1 MGTNL
6 VHHVSFREGLEKN
19 LAKIIP
25 LIAHTGKSQQLQHIG
40 SYTESLLLTCAR
52 SRCARFSGLSAFVPC
67 KASQHGN
74 TKV

>member
-6 VHHVSFREGLEKN
+6 VHHLSFREGLEKN
-19 LAKIIP
+19 QAKIIP
-25 LIAHTGKSQQLQHIG
+25 LIAHKSQQLQHIG